1 MIRLAVIGCGHWGP
15 NLIRNFQQSGRAS
28 VQFVCDKDEERLG
41 HIRKIYP
48 GQRTC
53 LDYRE
58 ILGSPEVEAVYI
70 ATPTSSHFAIA
81 KEALLAGKHVLVEKP
96 MTLSSRDAGE
106 LISLA
111 NHQHRILMVGHTFEY
126 NEAVRRLKEII
137 QQGELGKILYVSMTR
152 VNLGIFRDDVNV
164 VWDLCP
170 HDISILNY
178 LFAKNPLTVAAQGAS
193 HFREGVEDTAFAV
206 LRYPEDLLVHIHASW
221 LDPRKVRTI
230 VVVGDKKMAV
240 YDDLDD
246 RAPLQIYDKRVTKQP
261 YYETFGEFKLLY
273 NWGDVLAP
281 KIVGV
286 EPLRVE
292 CAHFL
297 DCVEHGQ
304 KPQSDGESGRKVVR
318 ILEAIQQS
326 LKEGGRVV
334 DFIP

>member
-1 MIRLAVIGCGHWGP
+1 MIKVAVIGCGHWGP

-28 VQFVCDKDEERLG
+28 VQFVCDKDGDRLA
-41 HIRKIYP
+41 HMRKLYP
-48 GQRTC
+48 GVRTGS
-53 LDYRE
+53 DYQE
-58 ILGSPEVEAVYI
+58 VLGSPDVEAVYI
-70 ATPTSSHFAIA
+70 ATPAASHFAIA

-96 MTLSSRDAGE
+96 MTLSSLQADE
-106 LISLA
+106 LIELA
-111 NHQHRILMVGHTFEY
+111 NQQQKVLMVGHTFEY
-126 NEAVRRLKEII
+126 NSAVRRLKEII

-178 LFAKNPLTVAAQGAS
+178 LFRKNPLTVAAQGAS
-193 HFREGVEDTAFAV
+193 HFKEGVEDTAFAV

-246 RAPLQIYDKRVTKQP
+246 RAPLQIYDKRIVKQP

-273 NWGDVLAP
+273 NWGDVYAP
-281 KIVGV
+281 KIAGV
-286 EPLRVE
+286 EPLKVE

-297 DCVEHGQ
+297 DCVEGKQ
-304 KPQSDGESGRKVVR
+304 KPQSDGNSGRKVVR
-318 ILEAIQQS
+318 ILEAMQQS

-334 DFIP
+334 NFLP